1 MAKEAV
7 FNLKLEPELRDG
19 FMAAAQ
25 AAHLPASQVMRDL
38 RRDYIRQQQQAKA
51 HEEFAQHKV
60 AVARASVEA
69 GRGRSN
75 EEVEAAFAARRAKA
89 LGRMEASDVLVV
101 TKLDRLGR
109 NAIDVQQTVQMLEGK
124 GIRVHCL
131 ALGGVDLTSA
141 AGKDDYGRS
150 GRCS

>member
-38 RRDYIRQQQQAKA
+38 MRAYISQQQQAKA
-51 HEEFAQHKV
+51 HEEFVQGKV

-69 GRGRSN
+69 DRGRSN
-75 EEVEAAFAARRAKA
+75 EDVEAAFAARRAKA
-89 LGRMEASDVLVV
+89 MGHE
-101 TKLDRLGR
+101 
-109 NAIDVQQTVQMLEGK
+109 
-124 GIRVHCL
+124 
-131 ALGGVDLTSA
+131 
-141 AGKDDYGRS
+141 
-150 GRCS
+150 

>member
-25 AAHLPASQVMRDL
+25 AAHLPTSQVM
-38 RRDYIRQQQQAKA
+38 RDYIRQQQQAKA

-89 LGRMEASDVLVV
+89 LGH
-101 TKLDRLGR
+101 
-109 NAIDVQQTVQMLEGK
+109 Q
-124 GIRVHCL
+124 
-131 ALGGVDLTSA
+131 
-141 AGKDDYGRS
+141 
-150 GRCS
+150 

>member
-7 FNLKLEPELRDG
+7 FNLKLEPELREG

-38 RRDYIRQQQQAKA
+38 MRDFIRQQQAKE
-51 HEEFAQHKV
+51 HDEFVQRKV

-75 EEVEAAFAARRAKA
+75 DEVEAEFAARRAKA
-89 LGRMEASDVLVV
+89 QG
-101 TKLDRLGR
+101 
-109 NAIDVQQTVQMLEGK
+109 
-124 GIRVHCL
+124 H
-131 ALGGVDLTSA
+131 
-141 AGKDDYGRS
+141 
-150 GRCS
+150 

>member
-7 FNLKLEPELRDG
+7 FNLKLEPELHDG

-25 AAHLPASQVMRDL
+25 AAHLPASQVM
-38 RRDYIRQQQQAKA
+38 RDYIRQQQQAKA

-89 LGRMEASDVLVV
+89 LGHE
-101 TKLDRLGR
+101 
-109 NAIDVQQTVQMLEGK
+109 
-124 GIRVHCL
+124 
-131 ALGGVDLTSA
+131 
-141 AGKDDYGRS
+141 
-150 GRCS
+150 

>member
-7 FNLKLEPELRDG
+7 FNLKLEPELHDG

-38 RRDYIRQQQQAKA
+38 MRDYIRQQQQAKA
-51 HEEFAQHKV
+51 NEEFVQHKV

-89 LGRMEASDVLVV
+89 LGH
-101 TKLDRLGR
+101 
-109 NAIDVQQTVQMLEGK
+109 Q
-124 GIRVHCL
+124 
-131 ALGGVDLTSA
+131 
-141 AGKDDYGRS
+141 
-150 GRCS
+150 